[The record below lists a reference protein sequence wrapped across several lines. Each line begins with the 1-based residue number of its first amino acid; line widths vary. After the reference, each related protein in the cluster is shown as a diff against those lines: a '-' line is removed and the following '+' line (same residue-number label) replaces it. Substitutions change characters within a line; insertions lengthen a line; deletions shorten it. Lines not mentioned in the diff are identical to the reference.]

1 MLSGVVVVDAS
12 QLAVRE
18 RFGRV
23 QPGVVLR
30 PGLVVGLPWPLDRV
44 RRVDVHRIRSAP
56 LGYADAKAGADALWT
71 QYHAAEEYNLLLG
84 NGRDLV
90 TVNAEVSYRI
100 RDLHAWLYSCQNPEE
115 ALQTLAYRALMEA
128 TVDKTLDAVLSRDI
142 ATFSSTLHKQVQAE
156 VDERALGV
164 EIVAFT
170 LRGLHPPVAVAAD
183 YQAVVSAQLDR
194 TTFVIEAETYREV
207 ALPMASAFALS
218 ETRSA
223 EAARLPR
230 VAAATGE
237 ALAFRSLA
245 AQHRL
250 NPNLF
255 RFRKRLETFEGLLQQ
270 QPHHVIDARIERD
283 GGAIWILK

>member
-1 MLSGVVVVDAS
+1 M
-12 QLAVRE
+12 
-18 RFGRV
+18 
-23 QPGVVLR
+23 
-30 PGLVVGLPWPLDRV
+30 
-44 RRVDVHRIRSAP
+44 
-56 LGYADAKAGADALWT
+56 
-71 QYHAAEEYNLLLG
+71 
-84 NGRDLV
+84 
-90 TVNAEVSYRI
+90 SYRI

-194 TTFVIEAETYREV
+194 TTFVIEAETYRGGP
-207 ALPMASAFALS
+207 ADGQRLRTQRDGP
-218 ETRSA
+218 A

-237 ALAFRSLA
+237 PWRSA
-245 AQHRL
+245 PWR
-250 NPNLF
+250 PS
-255 RFRKRLETFEGLLQQ
+255 TG
-270 QPHHVIDARIERD
+270 
-283 GGAIWILK
+283 